1 MLVMAAKKA
10 RLELRAVHAATATRF
25 TATKISL
32 HPATEGKTKQRH
44 QRRTHAAAAAVREL
58 SDI

>member
-10 RLELRAVHAATATRF
+10 RLERRAVHAATATRF

-44 QRRTHAAAAAVREL
+44 QRRTHAAA
-58 SDI
+58 